1 MAVCAVA
8 PASEPA
14 INLLCVSIFLPS
26 DDNNFLYCRQHANGK
41 KNKYAV
47 FQIFV
52 ML

>member
-8 PASEPA
+8 PAREPA

-26 DDNNFLYCRQHANGK
+26 DDNNFLYYRKHTKWQE
-41 KNKYAV
+41 NKHD